1 MSVKMQKIAEL
12 AGVTRQAVSAVMNHP
27 DNCRISAPV
36 QEKIRRIAAEL
47 GYIPN
52 AAARMLKGVS
62 PRMIG
67 MVGEFPYFGI
77 QPSLF
82 REFTARL
89 REMNYDITVRFSKTR
104 LAESELAGIV
114 RELEMKG
121 MDAIVVMSDTPCDRS
136 SLSLPHLLLGSRDY
150 DVGCSRR
157 QGMYLAASHLFGHGR
172 RRVGFVHIRSNFLPE
187 RLAGWRQAC
196 TEHTGGPQDEL
207 EICADQC
214 GNNTGSIIRRICELK
229 LDAVC
234 AQNDFVAGRLI
245 HSLLRRG
252 IRVPDDIAVIGFD
265 GLSFCDFCAVPLA
278 TVILPVR
285 EQARL
290 GVELLMERIRN
301 KTLHIGPARIEV
313 APMVYGNVSCGCPE
327 HPDEKFYTVNTFQ
340 SIELDR
346 LENYGHDLSMESK

>member
-27 DNCRISAPV
+27 DDCRISAPV

-62 PRMIG
+62 PCMIG
-67 MVGEFPYFGI
+67 VVGEFPYFGI
-77 QPSLF
+77 HPSLF

-89 REMNYDITVRFSKTR
+89 REMKYDITVRFSKTR
-104 LAESELAGIV
+104 LERSELARIV

-121 MDAIVVMSDTPCDRS
+121 MDAIVVMTDTPCDHS
-136 SLSLPHLLLGSRDY
+136 CLSLPHLLLGSRNY
-150 DVGCSRR
+150 DIGCSRR
-157 QGMYLAASHLFGHGR
+157 QAMYLAASHLFGHGR
-172 RRVGFVHIRSNFLPE
+172 KRVGFVNIRSNALPE

-196 TEHTGGPQDEL
+196 IEHTGGPLDGF
-207 EICADQC
+207 EICADHC
-214 GNNTGSIIRRICELK
+214 GNDTDSIIRRIRELK

-234 AQNDFVAGRLI
+234 TQNDFVAGRLI

-285 EQARL
+285 ELARQ
-290 GVELLMERIRN
+290 GVDLLLERIRN
-301 KTLHIGPARIEV
+301 RTLHAEPARIEV
-313 APMVYGNVSCGCPE
+313 PPIVYGNVSCGCPE

-340 SIELDR
+340 ALELDQ
-346 LENYGHDLSMESK
+346 LENYGHDLSMGSK

>member
-67 MVGEFPYFGI
+67 LVGEFPYFGI
-77 QPSLF
+77 RPSLF

-187 RLAGWRQAC
+187 RLEGWRQAC
-196 TEHTGGPQDEL
+196 IEHTGGPQDGL

-214 GNNTGSIIRRICELK
+214 GNDTDSIIRRIRELK

-285 EQARL
+285 EQARQ

-327 HPDEKFYTVNTFQ
+327 HPDGKFYTVNTFQ

-346 LENYGHDLSMESK
+346 LENYGQDLSVESK

>member
-27 DNCRISAPV
+27 GECRISVPM

-67 MVGEFPYFGI
+67 LVGEFPYFGTH
-77 QPSLF
+77 PSLF

-89 REMNYDITVRFSKTR
+89 REKKYDITVRFSKTC
-104 LAESELAGIV
+104 LEKSELARIV

-121 MDAIVVMSDTPCDRS
+121 MDAVVVMSDTLADLSVC
-136 SLSLPHLLLGSRDY
+136 SLPHLLLGSRDY

-172 RRVGFVHIRSNFLPE
+172 KRVGFVHIRSNALPE

-196 TEHTGGPQDEL
+196 IEHTGGPLDEL
-207 EICADQC
+207 EICADRC
-214 GNNTGSIIRRICELK
+214 GNDTGSIIRRIRELK

-234 AQNDFVAGRLI
+234 TQNDFVAGRLI

-252 IRVPDDIAVIGFD
+252 IRVPDDVAVIGFD

-278 TVILPVR
+278 TVAVPVC

-290 GVELLMERIRN
+290 GVDLLMERIRN
-301 KTLHIGPARIEV
+301 KTLHARPVRIEV
-313 APMVYGNVSCGCPE
+313 PPMVYGNVSCGCPE
-327 HPDEKFYTVNTFQ
+327 HPDDKFYTVNTFQ
-340 SIELDR
+340 SLELDQ
-346 LENYGHDLSMESK
+346 LENYGHDLFARD